1 MARRLS
7 PRSMRSWICWWRS
20 GARSSQGPRP
30 SVHVDYAGVVAADDP
45 HLGVF
50 AQPGGGG
57 VRDAV
62 CKGVAGAVSVRVHED
77 RCVGTTTAHGELVDA
92 QIRDRLRQQ
101 NGWCVKEA
109 GLGVLA
115 GGDGCASSLIG
126 SGTSARKQG
135 SVSELGVRTIVR
147 RVSTHQI
154 RFCSAPDTAGR
165 SSARAW
171 ISVRVP
177 DRRSTPPGSAQ
188 RVGPR
193 CPLEPLLR
201 PPPQRGDAHQLLIV
215 VHAQIGLSDS
225 LKPPRGTV

>member
-1 MARRLS
+1 M
-7 PRSMRSWICWWRS
+7 P
-20 GARSSQGPRP
+20 PP
-30 SVHVDYAGVVAADDP
+30 SVHVDFAGAVAADDP

-57 VRDAV
+57 VRGAV
-62 CKGVAGAVSVRVHED
+62 REDVAGAVSVRVHED
-77 RCVGTTTAHGELVDA
+77 RCVGTATAHGELVDA

-101 NGWCVKEA
+101 DGGCVKEA
-109 GLGVLA
+109 ELGVHA
-115 GGDGCASSLIG
+115 HGDGRASAQIG
-126 SGTSARKQG
+126 SGTSAGRQG
-135 SVSELGVRTIVR
+135 SVSDLGGEGIRVAC
-147 RVSTHQI
+147 VSTRQI

-171 ISVRVP
+171 IPVRIP

-193 CPLEPLLR
+193 CPLEPPLR
-201 PPPQRGDAHQLLIV
+201 PPPQPPEEEGWRGETHPPRPGDVHQLLIV
-215 VHAQIGLSDS
+215 MHAQIGLSDS